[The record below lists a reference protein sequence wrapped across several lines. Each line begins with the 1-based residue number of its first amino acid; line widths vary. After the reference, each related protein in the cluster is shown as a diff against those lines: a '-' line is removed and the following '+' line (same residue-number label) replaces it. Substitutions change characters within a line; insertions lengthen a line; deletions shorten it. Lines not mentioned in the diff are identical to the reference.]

1 MVNPPAGSILRA
13 DTVPPV
19 GGDTQWTNLVA
30 AYHGLSTPLRRLADG
45 LRAEHRFLAGFQ
57 MLDHDDEVTP
67 ILAMSTAT
75 PIVAVHPLVRV
86 IPETGEK
93 ALFVSPSTISRIVGL
108 STVESRTLL
117 DLFCQEITRD
127 EYRVRFRWQP
137 GSVAFW
143 DNRTT
148 AHLAALDHD
157 HLDHPRRLY
166 RVTLLGDRPVGP
178 DGTASTPVA
187 GTALTAPSTP

>member
-1 MVNPPAGSILRA
+1 MP
-13 DTVPPV
+13 
-19 GGDTQWTNLVA
+19 
-30 AYHGLSTPLRRLADG
+30 
-45 LRAEHRFLAGFQ
+45 
-57 MLDHDDEVTP
+57 DHDDEVAP
-67 ILAMSTAT
+67 ILAMSAAT
-75 PIVAVHPLVRV
+75 PIVAIHPLVRI

-157 HLDHPRRLY
+157 HLDQARRLY
-166 RVTLLGDRPVGP
+166 RVTLLGDTPVGP
-178 DGTASTPVA
+178 DGTASTTVA
-187 GTALTAPSTP
+187 GAALTAPPESARQPAAGTTSRADRT